1 MFRNYNDDFSDI
13 SKNGGLSNGIS
24 GFDKNTYICKM
35 PGGKISAH

>member
-1 MFRNYNDDFSDI
+1 MFRNDNDDFSDI

-24 GFDKNTYICKM
+24 WFDKNAYICKM